1 VPQNEGRAIRQD
13 KFELSVSYLRI
24 QEIEPGRM
32 SLDQDI
38 VVLQHWLRHVAEAQ
52 GSFLFVSID
61 DEGFHDVLFPN
72 FL

>member
-1 VPQNEGRAIRQD
+1 VPKAGRAVNWR
-13 KFELSVSYLRI
+13 RW
-24 QEIEPGRM
+24 G

-61 DEGFHDVLFPN
+61 NEGFHDILFTD